1 MARILHE
8 KGKYLGPQN
17 IMIAPRTATREP
29 IISNLSGL
37 FLSITTPHIFLN

>member
-1 MARILHE
+1 MKKENH
-8 KGKYLGPQN
+8 LGPQN

-37 FLSITTPHIFLN
+37 FLSNTIPHIFLN